1 MINKKEKTRVNELF
15 RKKKK
20 LDINQFDKF
29 WEIKCPKC
37 HETIDLEILINHLK
51 DKLEIKS
58 KK

>member
-29 WEIKCPKC
+29 WEIKCPNCGKK
-37 HETIDLEILINHLK
+37 IDLEILVNSFSKKGRKLK
-51 DKLEIKS
+51 D
-58 KK
+58 